1 MVAASTLFLWKK
13 LQLLSVSHGLSSQF
27 LVVDLEE
34 SVHELNA
41 PHFPNIKLLVFLE
54 NDRKVSDAFPE
65 CRPKTQLKWG
75 TAKGCICLRQPGEDR
90 RSL

>member
-1 MVAASTLFLWKK
+1 MAASTLFFRKK

-41 PHFPNIKLLVFLE
+41 PHFPNIKLLVSLRIGKSVMHFQNVGPNPSSNGEL
-54 NDRKVSDAFPE
+54 RRAASVSD
-65 CRPKTQLKWG
+65 
-75 TAKGCICLRQPGEDR
+75 R
-90 RSL
+90 RGSKEPVI